1 MKTVL
6 RITIILL
13 SIGIFSTIFFF
24 PLSEQ
29 IPEKPD
35 IKIVASIF
43 PAYDFTRT
51 LTKDTDANIKL
62 LIKPGTDLHSY
73 EPTPQDIID
82 IKESNIFIYNG
93 GESESWVKKILNELN
108 IDTTVIRM
116 MDFVELKTEPS
127 DNIINN
133 ESEEE
138 ANEYDEHIW
147 TDPNNVIKISEA
159 ISQAIKNHSPDDTS
173 VIQHNFDQF
182 KTELELIDND
192 FHILSNTKTGKII
205 VADRFP
211 FRYFV
216 EEYGFDYLAAYPGC
230 SEQVEVSPKTVAK
243 LIEITKQNPK
253 KVIFNLELSNS
264 KIAQTIANSTGAK
277 ILTWHS
283 VHNVSQEDFDSGKT
297 YLDFMRNN
305 LNNLN
310 EALYDRPTS

>member
-6 RITIILL
+6 RIAIILL

-24 PLSEQ
+24 PLSDQ

-35 IKIVASIF
+35 IKIVTSIF

-51 LTKDTDANIKL
+51 LTKDTDVNIKL

-127 DNIINN
+127 DNIVNI
-133 ESEEE
+133 EPDEK

-230 SEQVEVSPKTVAK
+230 SEQVEASPKTVTK
-243 LIEITKQNPK
+243 LIETTKQNPK
-253 KVIFNLELSNS
+253 KVIFSLELSNN

>member
-6 RITIILL
+6 RIAIILL
-13 SIGIFSTIFFF
+13 SIGILSTIFFF
-24 PLSEQ
+24 PLGEQ

-51 LTKDTDANIKL
+51 LTKDTDVNIKL

-133 ESEEE
+133 EPEEE

-211 FRYFV
+211 FRYFI

-243 LIEITKQNPK
+243 LIETTKQNPK
-253 KVIFNLELSNS
+253 KVIFNLELSNN